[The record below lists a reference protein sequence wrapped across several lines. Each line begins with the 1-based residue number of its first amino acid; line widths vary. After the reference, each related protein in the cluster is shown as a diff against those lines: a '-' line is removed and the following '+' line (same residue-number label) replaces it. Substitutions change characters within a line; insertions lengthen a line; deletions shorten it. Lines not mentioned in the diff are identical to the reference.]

1 MADTIVNLISR
12 IKNRASI
19 PAQQERFTDSYFVD
33 LIKEELE
40 STVIPYICGLNEE
53 FFVIRDSITFD
64 TYSTYPE
71 GYLPIPRRAFAR
83 GVRQL
88 KISDDRYLYPVSA
101 SESYLSPEQRG
112 EGFIFEN
119 DAIRFNSLTRS
130 GSRYTYNN
138 EWILSYFYK
147 TPNLTLD
154 STISAPVVDI
164 LQAIALTVPYTT
176 SVATNFAVADTSDI
190 LIGQRVTMTVSG
202 LPVEGLVYS
211 KTSSTIQ
218 IKALAGGSPI
228 TAPVGITSMK
238 FLAGAV
244 IYSLVGTQTNFPRS
258 GARLYDIYKKSTGSY
273 LKLDLTT
280 YNMLPVA
287 TTTYDNT
294 CFTSELSGD
303 SIKTINNNQQGG
315 YSSLFDKELVLL
327 PSDNNCFSPIPAEID
342 NFLTSCV
349 VDRLLEALGDTE
361 GRQNNAQIMIKL
373 KESLTMAFGK
383 RIQGSCKKVI
393 PRPLG
398 SNSSRTWRR

>member
-88 KISDDRYLYPVSA
+88 KVSEDRYLYPVA

-112 EGFIFEN
+112 EGFTFEN
-119 DAIRFNSLTRS
+119 DSIRFNILTRS
-130 GSRYTYNN
+130 GSRYTQNN

-164 LQAIALTVPYTT
+164 VQANLLTVPYTT
-176 SVATNFAVADTSDI
+176 SATTNFEVGDASKI

-211 KTSSTIQ
+211 KTATTVE
-218 IKALAGGSPI
+218 IKALAGGSAI

-244 IYSLVGTQTNFPRS
+244 IYTMVGTQTNFPRS

-287 TTTYDNT
+287 TPTYDNT
-294 CFTSELSGD
+294 CFTSELGAD

-315 YSSLFDKELVLL
+315 YSSLFEKELVLL
-327 PSDNNCFSPIPAEID
+327 PSDSNCFSPIPAEID

-361 GRQNNAQIMIKL
+361 GRQNNAQIMKKL
-373 KESLTMAFGK
+373 MESLTMAFGK

-393 PRPLG
+393 PRPIRKLR
-398 SNSSRTWRR
+398 RTWRS